1 MISLPI
7 VLAVGALLFAVGLYG
22 ALGQTNTIMV
32 IMGVELMLGAA
43 MLNVVGFLRYSH
55 PHATSGDFFVLVV
68 MTLMALEG
76 AVGFALVVSVFRRRR
91 TAEIDDL
98 TDLKG

>member
-1 MISLPI
+1 MISLPV
-7 VLAVGALLFAVGLYG
+7 VLAVAALLFGVGVYG
-22 ALGQTNTIMV
+22 VLGQTNTIMI

-55 PHATSGDFFVLVV
+55 PHATSGDFFVLVL

-76 AVGFALVVSVFRRRR
+76 AVGFALVVSVFRSRR
-91 TAEIDDL
+91 TSEADDL
-98 TDLKG
+98 TELSG

>member
-1 MISLPI
+1 MISLPV
-7 VLAVGALLFAVGLYG
+7 VLGVAALMFGIGLYG
-22 ALGQTNTIMV
+22 VLGQTNAIMI

-55 PHATSGDFFVLVV
+55 PDATSGAFYVLVV
-68 MTLMALEG
+68 MTLMAVEA
-76 AVGFALVVSVFRRRR
+76 AVGFALVVSTFRHRR
-91 TAEIDDL
+91 TAEADDL

>member
-1 MISLPI
+1 MISLPV
-7 VLAVGALLFAVGLYG
+7 VLVVAGLMFAIGLYG
-22 ALGQTNTIMV
+22 VLGQTNTIMV

-43 MLNVVGFLRYSH
+43 MLNIIGFLRFAW
-55 PHATSGDFFVLVV
+55 PHATSGTFFVLIV

-76 AVGFALVVSVFRRRR
+76 AVGFALVIATFRNRR

-98 TDLKG
+98 TDLRG